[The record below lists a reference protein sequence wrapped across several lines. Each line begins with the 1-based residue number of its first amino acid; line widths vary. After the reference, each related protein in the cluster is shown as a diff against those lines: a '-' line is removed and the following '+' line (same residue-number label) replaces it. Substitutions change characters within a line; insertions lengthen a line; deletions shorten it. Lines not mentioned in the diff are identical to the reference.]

1 MREVRLSYY
10 LILPESLRYLP
21 NTFPLVFSLWVARGI
36 TQKNSLIKTK
46 LNTSYEG
53 KPEVILSR
61 CSVKVLLF
69 IWIKVAACAPG
80 TKLKSKTVYEFLFS
94 FVLSTLY
101 FSFLKP
107 FFYYLKKK
115 IENAD
120 KQEEEKKLS
129 PLPTLEWPLATHRR
143 AARQVLYT

>member
-1 MREVRLSYY
+1 MREIRLSYY

-69 IWIKVAACAPG
+69 I
-80 TKLKSKTVYEFLFS
+80 
-94 FVLSTLY
+94 
-101 FSFLKP
+101 
-107 FFYYLKKK
+107 
-115 IENAD
+115 
-120 KQEEEKKLS
+120 
-129 PLPTLEWPLATHRR
+129 
-143 AARQVLYT
+143 